1 MEERYIASVDL
12 GSSKIALTVARI
24 SGNDVQIVYYK
35 ETPSDGIRNSY
46 VFNPKKASAPL
57 KEAIA
62 EAEKDLRI
70 KILQVVVGL
79 PKYYVKQE
87 SASGKVPRGEEAG
100 CITEEEVENL
110 KEMALESYPLN
121 DEKNEVIYGAV
132 AQSFSTED
140 SFQQV
145 ESDIVGM
152 VSDYLEGN
160 FKVFI
165 GRRRSVANLDVV
177 MNELGIAIAR
187 KYFLPDVVAKAVL
200 TEEEMENGVAL
211 IDMGAGSTSV
221 TIYKGKVMRHYGA
234 IPFGGKT
241 ITSDI
246 RTECGLSERLAE
258 NIKLAYGAC
267 MPDRLQN
274 LSEKIIQINDENGV
288 PLKQLPVK
296 YLSEIITLREKE
308 IIDSMLYLI
317 EESGFADSLR
327 AGVVI
332 TGGGAN
338 LLNCASYV
346 TELSGYHVRTG
357 YPRHLFSASG
367 CTGVFETGATAAV
380 GMVLAAK
387 NDRLLNCLDAPILP
401 PEPEPE
407 PAQEPQAEADPVDAL
422 FHPGEAE
429 PVETPAAKPEPAE
442 PKLPRENF
450 LIDPVE
456 FGEEVPREPKKKEP
470 KPESRFA
477 KMTKIIWG
485 KVKTTGEE
493 LVGSLYDDMDKNNNE

>member
-121 DEKNEVIYGAV
+121 DEKNEVMYGAV

-346 TELSGYHVRTG
+346 TDSRRGPQPPWAWSWRPRTTGCSIAWTRPSFRPSRNRSPLKSRKPRPIRWMPSSTRARRNRSKPRQQNPSRRSRSSRVRT
-357 YPRHLFSASG
+357 S
-367 CTGVFETGATAAV
+367 
-380 GMVLAAK
+380 
-387 NDRLLNCLDAPILP
+387 
-401 PEPEPE
+401 
-407 PAQEPQAEADPVDAL
+407 
-422 FHPGEAE
+422 
-429 PVETPAAKPEPAE
+429 
-442 PKLPRENF
+442 
-450 LIDPVE
+450 
-456 FGEEVPREPKKKEP
+456 
-470 KPESRFA
+470 
-477 KMTKIIWG
+477 
-485 KVKTTGEE
+485 
-493 LVGSLYDDMDKNNNE
+493 

>member
-121 DEKNEVIYGAV
+121 DEKNEVMYGAV

-274 LSEKIIQINDENGV
+274 LSEK
-288 PLKQLPVK
+288 
-296 YLSEIITLREKE
+296 ST
-308 IIDSMLYLI
+308 
-317 EESGFADSLR
+317 
-327 AGVVI
+327 
-332 TGGGAN
+332 
-338 LLNCASYV
+338 
-346 TELSGYHVRTG
+346 
-357 YPRHLFSASG
+357 
-367 CTGVFETGATAAV
+367 
-380 GMVLAAK
+380 
-387 NDRLLNCLDAPILP
+387 
-401 PEPEPE
+401 
-407 PAQEPQAEADPVDAL
+407 
-422 FHPGEAE
+422 
-429 PVETPAAKPEPAE
+429 
-442 PKLPRENF
+442 
-450 LIDPVE
+450 
-456 FGEEVPREPKKKEP
+456 
-470 KPESRFA
+470 
-477 KMTKIIWG
+477 
-485 KVKTTGEE
+485 
-493 LVGSLYDDMDKNNNE
+493 

>member
-121 DEKNEVIYGAV
+121 DEKNEVMYGAV

-145 ESDIVGM
+145 EGDIVGM

-221 TIYKGKVMRHYGA
+221 TIYKGKVMRH
-234 IPFGGKT
+234 
-241 ITSDI
+241 
-246 RTECGLSERLAE
+246 
-258 NIKLAYGAC
+258 YGAC

-485 KVKTTGEE
+485 KVKSTGEE

>member
-121 DEKNEVIYGAV
+121 DEKNEVMYGAV

-145 ESDIVGM
+145 EGDIVGM

-308 IIDSMLYLI
+308 IIDSMLYLSQLCDGAFRLPRPDRLSAPPLLGI
-317 EESGFADSLR
+317 GLHRCVRDGGHSRRGHGPGGQERPAAQLPGRAHPSAR
-327 AGVVI
+327 AG
-332 TGGGAN
+332 TGARSRAASRGRSGGCPLPPGRGGTGRNPGSKTRAGGA
-338 LLNCASYV
+338 
-346 TELSGYHVRTG
+346 E
-357 YPRHLFSASG
+357 
-367 CTGVFETGATAAV
+367 
-380 GMVLAAK
+380 
-387 NDRLLNCLDAPILP
+387 AP
-401 PEPEPE
+401 
-407 PAQEPQAEADPVDAL
+407 A
-422 FHPGEAE
+422 
-429 PVETPAAKPEPAE
+429 
-442 PKLPRENF
+442 
-450 LIDPVE
+450 
-456 FGEEVPREPKKKEP
+456 
-470 KPESRFA
+470 
-477 KMTKIIWG
+477 
-485 KVKTTGEE
+485 
-493 LVGSLYDDMDKNNNE
+493 

>member
-121 DEKNEVIYGAV
+121 DEKNEVMYGAV

-267 MPDRLQN
+267 M
-274 LSEKIIQINDENGV
+274 
-288 PLKQLPVK
+288 
-296 YLSEIITLREKE
+296 
-308 IIDSMLYLI
+308 
-317 EESGFADSLR
+317 
-327 AGVVI
+327 
-332 TGGGAN
+332 
-338 LLNCASYV
+338 
-346 TELSGYHVRTG
+346 RT
-357 YPRHLFSASG
+357 
-367 CTGVFETGATAAV
+367 
-380 GMVLAAK
+380 
-387 NDRLLNCLDAPILP
+387 
-401 PEPEPE
+401 
-407 PAQEPQAEADPVDAL
+407 
-422 FHPGEAE
+422 
-429 PVETPAAKPEPAE
+429 
-442 PKLPRENF
+442 
-450 LIDPVE
+450 
-456 FGEEVPREPKKKEP
+456 
-470 KPESRFA
+470 
-477 KMTKIIWG
+477 
-485 KVKTTGEE
+485 
-493 LVGSLYDDMDKNNNE
+493 